1 MVSMTAIAQ
10 TDSKGYLT
18 ASPTVGTA
26 PLEVTF
32 TGTGSGMMEGVMLL
46 DFGDG
51 QTDDSISPIRDFT
64 RKHTYAAAG
73 TYTVELKGG
82 AYGGRRPSILTVL
95 GSGTMAVHLGGGPTG
110 WVRCPRHSTASVS
123 PPSTHTDPPRSTSV

>member
-1 MVSMTAIAQ
+1 MLKLAAATAIFCMVIVTTAAQ
-10 TDSKGYLT
+10 PDSKGTLA
-18 ASPTVGTA
+18 ASPTVGRS

-64 RKHTYAAAG
+64 RKHTYTAAG
-73 TYTVELKGG
+73 TYTAVLKGG
-82 AYGGRRPSILTVL
+82 AYGGQRPSILTVL
-95 GSGTMAVHLGGGPTG
+95 GSATIT
-110 WVRCPRHSTASVS
+110 VR
-123 PPSTHTDPPRSTSV
+123 